1 MASAVPHLPQEII
14 NLVIQELSDDRT
26 TLKACSAVSSS
37 FREPAQA
44 ILFYSITISFPSRD
58 NKRNGELLA
67 ILTAHPGIGSYVRW
81 LGLYLEDSFTAGFF
95 ASLLRRFSNVGG
107 LRLISVYPLQKD
119 WAILSGP
126 FKAALLQL
134 LCLPSLTRLDLD
146 YPDFPFPYLRFCSR
160 LKHLVIHQCVYD
172 NRLQL
177 EDTPE
182 PALVPLL
189 SAAGWPNT
197 DGAQQGFLES
207 LDMGTWY
214 ALRQVLAAVQH
225 PSSMLSLACLKT
237 FVGKILEERD
247 IIEIQNCLA
256 LSAPSLRKLSLHV
269 SLSESLQRYPTIPKH
284 SPRCSRLLHKLCR
297 RHFFG
302 LMLIFRLLSG
312 RWASLYPMLSLQP
325 LAALQ
330 FLHFSFC
337 LDVVLAAHASTWVC
351 GLLETIPMHNVL
363 STIVITAPVLFNVDI
378 VDWGRIDFLSS
389 RECHRTTLRCVCIAV
404 AERMEPLV
412 LERMPHLSEKNM
424 IQFLGRGDGEVVGRM
439 LSGLK

>member
-14 NLVIQELSDDRT
+14 NLIIQELSDDT

-95 ASLLRRFSNVGG
+95 ASLLRRFTNVGG

-160 LKHLVIHQCVYD
+160 LKHLVIRRRLYD
-172 NRLQL
+172 NRLKL

-197 DGAQQGFLES
+197 DGAQQGLLDS
-207 LDMGTWY
+207 LDARSCY

-225 PSSMLSLACLKT
+225 PSAMLSLACLRT
-237 FVGKILEERD
+237 LLVEILGETD
-247 IIEIQNCLA
+247 IIEVQNCLA
-256 LSAPSLRKLSLHV
+256 LSAPSLRKLALHV
-269 SLSESLQRYPTIPKH
+269 SLNRSA
-284 SPRCSRLLHKLCR
+284 SP
-297 RHFFG
+297 
-302 LMLIFRLLSG
+302 
-312 RWASLYPMLSLQP
+312 YPMLSLQP

-330 FLHFSFC
+330 SLHVTFC
-337 LDVVLAAHASTWVC
+337 LDMAKAARASTWVC
-351 GLLETIPMHNVL
+351 GLLETIPMPNVL

-378 VDWGRIDFLSS
+378 VDWGRIDYLSS
-389 RECHRTTLRCVCIAV
+389 RECHRTTLRQ
-404 AERMEPLV
+404 ERSCKSCGPPFFWTHIYSNAATTTTSSNSQMT
-412 LERMPHLSEKNM
+412 
-424 IQFLGRGDGEVVGRM
+424 
-439 LSGLK
+439 